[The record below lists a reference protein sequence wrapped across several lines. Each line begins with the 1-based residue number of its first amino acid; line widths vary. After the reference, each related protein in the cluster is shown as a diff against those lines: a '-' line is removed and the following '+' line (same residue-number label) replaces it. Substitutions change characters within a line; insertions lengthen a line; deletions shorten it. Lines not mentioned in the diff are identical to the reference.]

1 MTLKSFRTQKSSI
14 LADLTRHP

>member
-14 LADLTRHP
+14 PPDLTRHP